1 MRTEKQEKDILF
13 TLYLNGFLRN
23 RSFSGEEFHDII
35 QIIRDIE
42 CTQGT
47 AENEKGKAAEKS
59 RQYSE
64 VNKNRRHPTSKS
76 EKEVNKNATIQA

>member
-1 MRTEKQEKDILF
+1 M
-13 TLYLNGFLRN
+13 NA
-23 RSFSGEEFHDII
+23 
-35 QIIRDIE
+35 IRELPKMI
-42 CTQGT
+42 
-47 AENEKGKAAEKS
+47 KGNAAEKS

>member
-47 AENEKGKAAEKS
+47 DENDKRKRS
-59 RQYSE
+59 REITAVFRSE
-64 VNKNRRHPTSKS
+64 
-76 EKEVNKNATIQA
+76 

>member
-1 MRTEKQEKDILF
+1 M
-13 TLYLNGFLRN
+13 
-23 RSFSGEEFHDII
+23 
-35 QIIRDIE
+35 IRDIE